1 VTPREF
7 LNLLWEYKPE
17 DHYILIWM
25 LQDKQSHWYR
35 EIAAAAKF
43 VSQVRGH
50 DVYAGVGL
58 SSHDYGSANRCAS
71 DEIAG
76 IAGFWADLDLRSD
89 AHNKKALPATV
100 PDALSIIPVLMPP
113 TIVVSTG
120 NGAHAWWLFKEPLI
134 FGSGQ
139 ERQDAATLVTRWQT
153 TLRLNAASRGW
164 AFDRLSDLARVLRI
178 PGTINAKDPNNPKEV
193 TVHSTTDRRYNLSD
207 FEEFLDEASIPDPE
221 AQERAAREWAERFE
235 DKTLVINF
243 NVRVPD
249 ETIEGWMVQD
259 MRFKNTW
266 LRQRH
271 DLKDHSQS
279 GYDMALADF
288 GVGAGLSEQQI
299 VDLIVTHRAKHGQ
312 PQRSRVDYFQ
322 RTIAKAF
329 ERSSL
334 PPATATAK
342 TNSDAQQGP
351 PGTQDEGRPKENIP
365 SDPATAKALLCEQI
379 SGILGIR
386 VVRLV
391 KLSGK
396 NPIFHMELESWKIE
410 FTRVDKLVDQRS
422 VRNAIAG
429 AAGVLIP
436 KFKSQ
441 KWDQL
446 VQMMLDAC
454 MVEDGGEEA
463 AFEGAARMHV
473 ENYLAETSFIPSPD
487 GQPVQSARKPMI
499 YEAKIAICSSDFQ
512 MCVNKT
518 TAQNLSVMEIV
529 SMLKALGSEPGR
541 VRGRKFK
548 EQSRWLLPVE
558 EFDPDDYCPREREP
572 GDDDE

>member
-1 VTPREF
+1 MTSAEF
-7 LNLLWEYKPE
+7 LNLLWRDKPE
-17 DHYILIWM
+17 NLYILIWT
-25 LQDKQSHWYR
+25 LADKRSRWFQDVL
-35 EIAAAAKF
+35 AAGNAVELA
-43 VSQVRGH
+43 SRS
-50 DVYAGVGL
+50 DVYVGVGL
-58 SSHDYGSANRCAS
+58 AHRDYGPAHRCVS

-76 IAGFWADLDLRSD
+76 LVGFWADLDLRSD
-89 AHNKKALPATV
+89 AHNKKTLPATF
-100 PDALSIIPVLMPP
+100 PDALSIIPELMPP

-120 NGAHAWWLFKEPLI
+120 NGAHTWWLFKEPYL
-134 FGSGQ
+134 FDNVEDRKGV
-139 ERQDAATLVTRWQT
+139 AKLVARWQT
-153 TLRLNAASRGW
+153 LLRYRATQRGW

-193 TVHSTTDRRYNLSD
+193 TVHSTTGRRYNLSD

-221 AQERAAREWAERFE
+221 AQERDALEWAERIE
-235 DKTLVINF
+235 DRPLLINF
-243 NVRVPD
+243 NARIPN
-249 ETIEGWMVQD
+249 ETIEGWMAQD

-299 VDLIVTHRAKHGQ
+299 VDFIITHRAKHGQ
-312 PQRSRVDYFQ
+312 SQRRRADYFQ

-329 ERSSL
+329 ERSGPS
-334 PPATATAK
+334 TTEAK
-342 TNSDAQQGP
+342 VQQEGP
-351 PGTQDEGRPKENIP
+351 PGTQDEGRPKENVP

-379 SGILGIR
+379 SRVLGIV

-396 NPIFHMELESWKIE
+396 NPIFHMELETGKIE
-410 FTRVDKLVDQRS
+410 FTRVDKLIDQRS

-429 AAGVLIP
+429 AVGVLIP

-441 KWDQL
+441 KWDPL
-446 VQMMLDAC
+446 AQMMLDAC

-463 AFEGAARMHV
+463 SFEGAARMHV
-473 ENYLAETSFIPSPD
+473 ENYLAETSFIPSPE
-487 GQPVQSARKPMI
+487 GQPVQSAPKPMI
-499 YEAKIAICSSDFQ
+499 HKEKIAICSGDLQ
-512 MCVNKT
+512 MYVNKT
-518 TAQNLSVMEIV
+518 TGQNLSVMEIV

-548 EQSRWLLPVE
+548 EQSRWLLPLE
-558 EFDPDDYCPREREP
+558 EFDPADYCAREREP
-572 GDDDE
+572 GDDVE